1 MRLYVLSSVLWHP
14 LWCPHQND
22 VRFVFTSS
30 CCSRRA
36 HVLFTLFVLDCV
48 KWCPTYI
55 VLCFCFVFLRLVY
68 PMLSVSLDCPFLF
81 APSVIS
87 NVYWQDVHRRHLFQ
101 VTSKSYV
108 LYNILLPPLLQTL
121 GLLWKESVLAHSIW
135 NVIPIMW
142 DKSIKH
148 KIMINLL
155 IL

>member
-1 MRLYVLSSVLWHP
+1 MFSFLYHCQYFYLTWLYIWVTRRVSYKKQELFTRVHPRFVGGIRVANLFICLCCPSLRLYVLSSVLWHP

-68 PMLSVSLDCPFLF
+68 PMLSVSLDCPFLV
-81 APSVIS
+81 APLVFF
-87 NVYWQDVHRRHLFQ
+87 NVYF
-101 VTSKSYV
+101 S
-108 LYNILLPPLLQTL
+108 
-121 GLLWKESVLAHSIW
+121 
-135 NVIPIMW
+135 
-142 DKSIKH
+142 
-148 KIMINLL
+148 
-155 IL
+155 